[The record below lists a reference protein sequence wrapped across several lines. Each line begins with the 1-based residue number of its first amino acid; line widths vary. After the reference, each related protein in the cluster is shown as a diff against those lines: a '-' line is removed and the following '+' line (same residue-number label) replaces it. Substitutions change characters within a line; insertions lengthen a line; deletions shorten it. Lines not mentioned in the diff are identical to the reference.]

1 VLRAKLGARISLPFC
16 LLGSYAPD
24 MATKWLVYGVS
35 LEGDRLRI
43 GDPMQFHRGW
53 PGVGSYSFGALVSML
68 IFAVAKNRVF
78 ALSFLIGQW
87 LHTTSDML
95 DSVGVMAL
103 FPFSTMHVS
112 TDTYQYAGELGRLN
126 DAHAY
131 YTGLG
136 GICDLAFVILLIPY
150 WRVLT
155 QDYFTR
161 EVIDSDPAFT
171 SIGVSPS
178 CTRPRSGCSHPS
190 EPPGLGGRTRSG
202 SRCSAR
208 RRPMSVEYGS
218 VAALSASR
226 MPKARATRRKF
237 SRLTVPR
244 PVSRSRNVFRAMP
257 ARSATCAA
265 VSPRRRRQMAR
276 SWPMFRRAERTGIGV
291 GRADLWL
298 ARS

>member
-35 LEGDRLRI
+35 LGGDRLRI

-53 PGVGSYSFGALVSML
+53 PGVGFTHSYSFGALVSML
-68 IFAVAKNRVF
+68 IFAVSKNRVF
-78 ALSFLIGQW
+78 AFSFLIGQW

-131 YTGLG
+131 YTSLG

-171 SIGVSPS
+171 STGVSPS
-178 CTRPRSGCSHPS
+178 CTQTSVGLFSSIRTTGPGRAHSLRQSFLGTEAANVGRVRIGCCAQRVQDAQGACNAQ
-190 EPPGLGGRTRSG
+190 EVLQ
-202 SRCSAR
+202 A
-208 RRPMSVEYGS
+208 Y
-218 VAALSASR
+218 
-226 MPKARATRRKF
+226 
-237 SRLTVPR
+237 
-244 PVSRSRNVFRAMP
+244 
-257 ARSATCAA
+257 RSAPGFKITQR
-265 VSPRRRRQMAR
+265 VSSDASPL
-276 SWPMFRRAERTGIGV
+276 G
-291 GRADLWL
+291 DLCGG
-298 ARS
+298 